1 MHCNVAYEN
10 LNCHLVMLHFQD
22 CKTHI
27 VKNYVILQSW
37 LEVQRGATP
46 SAPRRAP
53 VVVIWSVAECR
64 NYYGVTCD
72 IGTGKTSKR
81 KGRTMAQKT
90 ITHTQGKGSLSHN
103 NRTFHAKN
111 VDSSRTKDNVTFVR
125 IPISQAYEQCF
136 CSAVERYN
144 AKQKRSDRKIKN
156 GYYEYAFGRKPC
168 DTVVVAADKRKSFY
182 EDIIQIGTKDDTGV
196 GSIDVE
202 TVKQCLTEYM
212 KGFSKRSPN
221 FFVFN
226 SVIHMDE
233 ATPHLHIDYIPIA
246 HCKRGLDT
254 QNGLAMALKEM
265 GFGDGKDAISRW
277 RENERKILSE
287 ICKQHGIEIA
297 APQKSRGTF
306 EVEEYKR
313 YKDNI
318 TALEKEKQAAEKQ
331 LSELNGKI
339 LTAEELKAI
348 EGKKTLGG
356 ALKNVTWEQWQSVK
370 LTADQAKSDKARLK
384 KEITRLQQEIQ
395 QLQAENKQLS
405 NNNLALRNEINSPLS
420 NTNLKRTEVITDLK
434 NQIRLLR
441 KALNLSTEA
450 IGDYG
455 KLRNELIE
463 RGYIQPNSQKRNR

>member
-1 MHCNVAYEN
+1 
-10 LNCHLVMLHFQD
+10 
-22 CKTHI
+22 
-27 VKNYVILQSW
+27 
-37 LEVQRGATP
+37 
-46 SAPRRAP
+46 
-53 VVVIWSVAECR
+53 
-64 NYYGVTCD
+64 
-72 IGTGKTSKR
+72 
-81 KGRTMAQKT
+81 MAQKT

-125 IPISQAYEQCF
+125 IPIGQAYEQCF
-136 CSAVERYN
+136 SSAIERYN
-144 AKQKRSDRKIKN
+144 AKQKRSDRKIK
-156 GYYEYAFGRKPC
+156 GSYYEYAFGRKPC
-168 DTVVVAADKRKSFY
+168 DTVVIAADKRKSFY

-196 GSIDVE
+196 GSVDAE
-202 TVKQCLTEYM
+202 TAKQCLTEYIN
-212 KGFSKRSPN
+212 GFTERSPN

-226 SVIHMDE
+226 AVIHMDE

-265 GFGDGKDAISRW
+265 GFGDGKEAISCW
-277 RENERKILSE
+277 RESERKILSE

-297 APQKSRGTF
+297 VPQKARGTF

-318 TALEKEKQAAEKQ
+318 TALEKQ
-331 LSELNGKI
+331 LQELSGKI
-339 LTAEELKAI
+339 LTEEELKAI
-348 EGKKTLGG
+348 EGKKSLGG

-370 LTADQAKSDKARLK
+370 LTADQAKSDKSILK

-395 QLQAENKQLS
+395 KLQSENKQLS
-405 NNNLALRNEINSPLS
+405 SNNLALRNEINSPLS
-420 NTNLKRTEVITDLK
+420 KTNLKRTAEITDLK

-441 KALNLSTEA
+441 KTLNLSTET
-450 IGDYG
+450 IGDYS

-463 RGYIQPNSQKRNR
+463 RGYIQPNSQKRKR